1 MLGEVSVFM
10 KKVLIVTLIMVL
22 VPANLFLWSYLYDSY
37 KKTVST
43 TAIVKANEIYKDNDY
58 IEEDSK
64 IQEQGDIEKDIQTSS
79 DNKDIEIE
87 DNFYNSTNDTQEEN
101 IIIESS
107 SDEPD
112 NTNTKIINNFNGE
125 KVHNLKAGQQK
136 LVHSSIYSDGFLYW
150 ENGDIY
156 SDGERVQL
164 EIDATLIAYNPNG
177 GGEIYRNNFSGS
189 VEGNR
194 LSSYSEEGIG
204 IEYKLESV
212 FEEGYQKLKMVLYI
226 DIDPLAEFNKLYNIK
241 LNVRGI
247 GEGNRTKFVI
257 GSETNPKED
266 IYINVL
272 ENERIDND

>member
-64 IQEQGDIEKDIQTSS
+64 IQEQGDIEKDTQTSS
-79 DNKDIEIE
+79 DNKDIKIE
-87 DNFYNSTNDTQEEN
+87 DNFYNSTNDKQEGN

-107 SDEPD
+107 NEPE
-112 NTNTKIINNFNGE
+112 NSKIINIFNGE
-125 KVHNLKAGQQK
+125 KVHNLKVGQQK
-136 LVHSSIYSDGFLYW
+136 LVNSSTYSGGFLYW

-164 EIDATLIAYNPNG
+164 ETDAILIAYNPSDG
-177 GGEIYRNNFSGS
+177 EEIYRNHFSGS
-189 VEGNR
+189 VEGDR
-194 LSSYSEEGIG
+194 LSTYSEEGIE

-226 DIDPLAEFNKLYNIK
+226 NVDTLAEVNKLYNIK
-241 LNVRGI
+241 LNIRGI
-247 GEGNRTKFVI
+247 MEGNRTKFI
-257 GSETNPKED
+257 LGTETKPVAN